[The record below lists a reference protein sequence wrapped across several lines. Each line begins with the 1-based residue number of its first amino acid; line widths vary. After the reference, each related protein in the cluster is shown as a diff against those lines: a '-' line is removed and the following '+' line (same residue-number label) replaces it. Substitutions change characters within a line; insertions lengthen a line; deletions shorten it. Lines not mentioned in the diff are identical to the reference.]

1 MNIAHW
7 LARAAREHPDL
18 PALGLGAGI
27 VADYRTLGRRS
38 AALAGA
44 LQEKLGLSR
53 GDRVALVMANVPA
66 YVEILFAVWHAG
78 LAAVPVNAKLHADEV
93 AFILSH
99 SGARA
104 VFVTPDTATSV
115 DVAAVGRPLTV
126 IEAGSR
132 DYEALTA
139 GDPVPV
145 AAAEPSALAWLF
157 YTSGT
162 TGRPKGAMLTHR
174 NLMAMTLNY
183 FADFDRVMPGDTILH
198 AAPLSHGS
206 GLWMLPNVVAAARN
220 VCPEGK
226 GFHADEIFA
235 LIPHLPRMSMFAAP
249 TMVRRLTTY
258 KGDGDLANLK
268 LITYGG
274 APMYVAD
281 CIAALD
287 RFGLR
292 LSQLYGQGEC
302 PMTITHLSREAMA
315 DRDDPQ
321 WLDRLATAGVADSC
335 VEVAIAGDDGSL
347 LPVGETGEIVCRGD
361 PVMAGYWQ
369 NPEATAATLK
379 DGWLY
384 TGDIGHLD
392 EAGYLTL
399 TDRSKDLIISGG
411 TNIYPREIEEV
422 LLRAG
427 GVAEV
432 SVIGR
437 PDPDWGESIAAWVV
451 AESGARPDREALDAL
466 CLKHMARFKRPK
478 LYRLVNEL
486 PKNNYGKVLKTELRQ
501 REKALGD
508 EDAVVDGGI
517 AKSE

>member
-7 LARAAREHPDL
+7 LARAAREYPDL

-27 VADYRTLGRRS
+27 VADYRALGRRS
-38 AALAGA
+38 ATLAGA
-44 LQEKLGLSR
+44 LKGKLGLEP

-66 YVEILFAVWHAG
+66 YVEILFAIWHAG
-78 LAAVPVNAKLHADEV
+78 LAAVPINAKLHADEV
-93 AFILSH
+93 AFILDH

-104 VFVTPDTATSV
+104 VFVTPDTAASV
-115 DVAAVGRPLTV
+115 NAAGIGRPLTV

-132 DYEALTA
+132 DYEALLT
-139 GDPVPV
+139 GEPEPM

-174 NLMAMTLNY
+174 NLMAAALNY
-183 FADFDRVMPGDTILH
+183 FVDFDRVMPGDSILH

-206 GLWMLPNVVAAARN
+206 GLWMLPHVVAAARN

-226 GFHADEIFA
+226 GFHADEIFS
-235 LIPHLPRMSMFAAP
+235 LIPRLPRMSMFGAP
-249 TMVRRLTTY
+249 TMVRRLTTFE
-258 KGDGDLANLK
+258 GDGDLANLK

-287 RFGLR
+287 RFGPR

-315 DRDDPQ
+315 DRDDPH

-335 VEVAIAGDDGSL
+335 MEVAIAGEDGRL
-347 LPVGETGEIVCRGD
+347 LGTGETGEIVCRGD

-369 NPEATAATLK
+369 NREATAATLRG
-379 DGWLY
+379 GWLY

-411 TNIYPREIEEV
+411 ANIYPREIEEV
-422 LLRAG
+422 LLTAD

-437 PDPDWGESIAAWVV
+437 PDPDWGESVAAWVV
-451 AESGARPDREALDAL
+451 PEPGAKLERAQLDAL

-478 LYRLVNEL
+478 LYRFVNEL

-501 REKALGD
+501 REKGLGD
-508 EDAVVDGGI
+508 ADEVIGA
-517 AKSE
+517 

>member
-7 LARAAREHPDL
+7 LVRAAREHPDL
-18 PALGLGAGI
+18 PALGLGPGI
-27 VADYRTLGRRS
+27 VADYRMLGRRS
-38 AALAGA
+38 ATLAGA
-44 LQEKLGLSR
+44 LKAKIGLAP

-93 AFILSH
+93 AFILQH

-104 VFVTPDTATSV
+104 VFVTPDTAANV
-115 DVAAVGRPLTV
+115 DAAAKAQVLTV

-132 DYEALTA
+132 DYEALFA
-139 GDPVPV
+139 GDAVSM
-145 AAAEPSALAWLF
+145 ATAEPSALAWLF

-174 NLMAMTLNY
+174 NLMAVALNY
-183 FADFDRVMPGDTILH
+183 FVDFDRIMPGDTILH

-206 GLWMLPNVVAAARN
+206 GIWMLPHVVAAARN

-226 GFHADEIFA
+226 GFHPQEIFS
-235 LIPHLPRMSMFAAP
+235 LIPRLPRLSMFAAP
-249 TMVRRLTTY
+249 TMVRRLTTHH
-258 KGDGDLANLK
+258 GDGDLANLK

-287 RFGLR
+287 RFGPR

-321 WLDRLATAGVADSC
+321 WLDRLGTAGVADSC
-335 VEVAIAGDDGSL
+335 VEVAIAGEDGRL

-361 PVMAGYWQ
+361 PVMTGYWQ
-369 NPEATAATLK
+369 NPEATASTLK

-422 LLRAG
+422 LLRAE

-437 PDPDWGESIAAWVV
+437 PDRDWGESVAAWVV
-451 AESGARPDREALDAL
+451 AEPGARLERAQLDAL
-466 CLKHMARFKRPK
+466 CLQHIARFKRPK
-478 LYRLVNEL
+478 FYRFVSEL

-501 REKALGD
+501 RETELRS
-508 EDAVVDGGI
+508 EDADIG
-517 AKSE
+517 A